1 MTSINGTVTR
11 LSGNWTSVSAN
22 VAHFT
27 GNSTSLNGRVS
38 HISGNMTF
46 MNGTIT
52 HLAGNLTQLDH
63 KIGSFENDP
72 NNGFQNVD
80 QSIEREVLNITQT
93 FQQIHLSDRQ
103 QEHAARTEAI
113 DNIRS
118 NLEPQNLSAQD
129 TIEEVEQDVEECGVV
144 CLRADN
150 TAADIMA
157 ELEDMMHRDA
167 DSADND
173 RKQLRLVFWLEYPA
187 VGWVAAYVPIA
198 VIVILATTAWIISF
212 ALGLFG
218 VTARTKKL
226 LLGEYCGVPSRSRGN
241 C

>member
-11 LSGNWTSVSAN
+11 LSGNWTSVSAD
-22 VAHFT
+22 VAHLI
-27 GNSTSLNGRVS
+27 GNLTSLNGRVS
-38 HISGNMTF
+38 HISGNMAF

-72 NNGFQNVD
+72 NNRFHNVD

-93 FQQIHLSDRQ
+93 FQHIHLSDRQ
-103 QEHAARTEAI
+103 RERDARTEAI

-118 NLEPQNLSAQD
+118 DLKPQILSAQD
-129 TIEEVEQDVEECGVV
+129 TMEEVEQDVEECGVV

-157 ELEDMMHRDA
+157 ELEDMMHQDA

-173 RKQLRLVFWLEYPA
+173 RK
-187 VGWVAAYVPIA
+187 
-198 VIVILATTAWIISF
+198 
-212 ALGLFG
+212 
-218 VTARTKKL
+218 
-226 LLGEYCGVPSRSRGN
+226 
-241 C
+241 